1 MKTGQKGISSNFKSP
16 PTFEVFFDAHKSWYV
31 NRCSI
36 FSRYMP
42 TLVMDYLN
50 CSLRLRMKYARSSIR
65 LIGYCPSLKEKGVT
79 GLILWLVNW
88 RTIWH
93 LHLAISNLFLWLLK
107 VWVKVWCASVPP
119 RKRAGGDNLDL
130 LPPIWNE
137 KYCLLFTF
145 SQQPVSHI
153 WPCLETI
160 EKIPKRTR
168 ARSLIAPNPR
178 SQFNQ
183 CTAAADKLCKTKISP
198 FCSNTNNV

>member
-107 VWVKVWCASVPP
+107 GGGGWFGFVATNLEWKVLFVVYFFHSSLSRTFGLVLKQLRKFRRELELEVWLRQIHDHNSINAPP
-119 RKRAGGDNLDL
+119 
-130 LPPIWNE
+130 LPINFA
-137 KYCLLFTF
+137 K
-145 SQQPVSHI
+145 Q
-153 WPCLETI
+153 
-160 EKIPKRTR
+160 K
-168 ARSLIAPNPR
+168 
-178 SQFNQ
+178 
-183 CTAAADKLCKTKISP
+183 
-198 FCSNTNNV
+198 

>member
-119 RKRAGGDNLDL
+119 RKRGGEGI
-130 LPPIWNE
+130 IWICCHQFGM
-137 KYCLLFTF
+137 KSIVCCLLFHSSLSRTF
-145 SQQPVSHI
+145 GLVLKQLRKFRRE
-153 WPCLETI
+153 LELEVWLRQI
-160 EKIPKRTR
+160 HDHNSIN
-168 ARSLIAPNPR
+168 APPLPINFAK
-178 SQFNQ
+178 Q
-183 CTAAADKLCKTKISP
+183 K
-198 FCSNTNNV
+198 